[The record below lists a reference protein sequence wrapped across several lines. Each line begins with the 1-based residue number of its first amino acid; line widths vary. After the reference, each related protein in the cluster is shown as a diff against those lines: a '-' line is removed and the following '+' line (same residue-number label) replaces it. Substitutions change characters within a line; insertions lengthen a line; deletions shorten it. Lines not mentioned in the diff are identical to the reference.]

1 VDHDA
6 AASARIAV
14 LFDADNISPKK
25 AEAILDELAKY
36 GTPTI
41 KRAYGDFSS
50 QRLSG
55 WTKELNARA
64 IRAIHQNAYTVHK
77 NSTDSALIIDAMDLL
92 YAGNVEAF
100 AIVSSESDF
109 TGLALRL
116 RESGRT
122 VYGLGRRR
130 TPQSL
135 QNACDKFIA
144 LEVLG
149 EDEADEGDEGDPVDV
164 KEAQDDGDDSAPTIN
179 LQSVLT
185 KAVNANADDDG
196 WARLGSLG
204 NHITRTHANFDPRTF
219 GHGKLSSLVAAQ
231 PYLETSG
238 TGNAA
243 KVRLKGR
250 APAKKTASKRAR
262 KDTGTKAAK
271 KTTAE
276 S

>member
-100 AIVSSESDF
+100 AIVSSDSDF

-271 KTTAE
+271 KATAE